1 MAVAAERVVGTI
13 DESRDSHLLS
23 EVKVRPSLI
32 LSCLGIMV
40 VGVFLAL
47 LYLAQDAW
55 MVEAESRLHHLYKE
69 VNLQQAE
76 NRKLQFEV
84 ERLKSRERIEK
95 IAQERLGMV
104 RAERVEFIEKKVS
117 YKSCDKEGQKSKF
130 LLVLSRS
137 LSRLKLGK

>member
-1 MAVAAERVVGTI
+1 MAVAAGRTVRVI
-13 DESRDSHLLS
+13 DEDRGSYLPS

-32 LSCLGIMV
+32 LSYLGVMV
-40 VGVFLAL
+40 VLVFLAL

-55 MVEAESRLHHLYKE
+55 MVEAGSRLHHLRKE

-84 ERLKSRERIEK
+84 ERLKSRERVEK

-104 RAERVEFIEKKVS
+104 RAERVRFIEKKVS
-117 YKSCDKEGQKSKF
+117 YKSRDQEGQRSKF
-130 LLVLSRS
+130 LLVLSRG
-137 LSRLKLGK
+137 LSWLRFGK